1 MALATSAP
9 LVICLAVIACSSEA
23 TSVPTPAGTTRTAS
37 FTTED
42 GIELRGRLVG
52 QSSTGVVLAHMFPA
66 DQSSWWDF
74 AQILADNGYMALAFD
89 FRGYGESDGEKELD
103 LIHRD
108 VEAAIEFLQE
118 ESATRI
124 FLIGASMGGTASLK
138 VAERQGVRGVIS
150 LSAPSEF
157 AGLDLKDDHIPGPVL
172 LIATEGDRSA
182 THSIETMIEDG
193 IFQDPDLVERVI
205 YEDSNDHGTDI
216 VSGDYEAAARA
227 RILGFL
233 GSNS

>member
-1 MALATSAP
+1 M
-9 LVICLAVIACSSEA
+9 
-23 TSVPTPAGTTRTAS
+23 GTVRTAS

-42 GIELRGRLVG
+42 GIALRGRLVG
-52 QSSTGVVLAHMFPA
+52 KSSTGVVLAHMFPT

-103 LIHRD
+103 LIHLD
-108 VEAAIEFLQE
+108 VQAAIEFLE
-118 ESATRI
+118 EEGATRL

-138 VAERQGVRGVIS
+138 VADQQGVHGVVS

-172 LIATEGDRSA
+172 LIATERDRSA
-182 THSIETMIEDG
+182 THSIDSMIKAG
-193 IFQDPDLVERVI
+193 IFQDPDLVEKVI
-205 YEDSNDHGTDI
+205 YEGSRDHGTDI
-216 VSGDYEAAARA
+216 VSGDYEAAAKA
-227 RILGFL
+227 RILSFL